1 MSPPVSPEVKGQIL
15 SLGALK
21 FSQSMIIKELGKRNI
36 KVSVG
41 TVSRLF
47 KNHNNGTAN
56 PGTSDPPV
64 RKKRRPTVCTP
75 QIVKKVKKF
84 IESDNPPTQIEIRRR
99 VGASA
104 TSINRMI
111 HKVLN
116 ERKTKKPKVHHLTER
131 MISQRRARALNFF
144 NLINNESFKD
154 ILTMDEAMLPLDYM
168 NGKRDFFY
176 ESKNPKER
184 RKVKPLGSK
193 APSHPQQRMF
203 AAGYDLRGQT
213 RLYVI
218 PAKTKV
224 NAEFF

>member
-1 MSPPVSPEVKGQIL
+1 MKG
-15 SLGALK
+15 
-21 FSQSMIIKELGKRNI
+21 LGKRNI

-41 TVSRLF
+41 TVSRLL

-64 RKKRRPTVCTP
+64 RKKRRPTICTP

-84 IESDNPPTQIEIRRR
+84 IESDNPPTQIEMRRR

-116 ERKTKKPKVHHLTER
+116 QRKTKKPKVHHLTER

-168 NGKRDFFY
+168 NGNRDFFV
-176 ESKNPKER
+176 S
-184 RKVKPLGSK
+184 RKIQKSDGK
-193 APSHPQQRMF
+193 
-203 AAGYDLRGQT
+203 
-213 RLYVI
+213 
-218 PAKTKV
+218 
-224 NAEFF
+224 